1 MSDDLQKE
9 IDRLKAE
16 ASTQRAAIDKLTRDL
31 AGAHDDLKE
40 VRGEA
45 RDRRHEGKKLA
56 EQLDAV
62 SKERDEFKTKAES
75 DPEGLRKSL
84 SDAHGVI
91 RGAQASTAAFSPTW
105 RRGLKVN
112 DAREIR
118 RLPGSPVGLQA
129 RGRRAR

>member
-56 EQLDAV
+56 EL
-62 SKERDEFKTKAES
+62 
-75 DPEGLRKSL
+75 
-84 SDAHGVI
+84 
-91 RGAQASTAAFSPTW
+91 
-105 RRGLKVN
+105 
-112 DAREIR
+112 ARPRSARNATNSRPKPRLIR
-118 RLPGSPVGLQA
+118 RAFA
-129 RGRRAR
+129 RACRTPRA